1 MKIVFF
7 KQGNENRYIKKLIV
21 EIKKLIVEIVKY
33 IYIYIHMNDKL

>member
-21 EIKKLIVEIVKY
+21 EIKKLIVEIVKN
-33 IYIYIHMNDKL
+33 IYIHMNDKL